1 MATTLA
7 IVGLGLG
14 IFKATQQRQEAEA
27 QAQAEEFNIGVAR
40 QEQKISIAS
49 RKLEKVREQKAG
61 RAFLSRQQALTA
73 KSGVTLSGSP
83 LDVMRDTAE
92 ELELDILIGDINA
105 SIEQS
110 RLESEVGI
118 RGIQAEEIRRAGK
131 IRAGTTLLA
140 TGLEFAGKFL
150 IPR

>member
-14 IFKATQQRQEAEA
+14 IFRATQQRREAGA

-49 RKLEKVREQKAG
+49 RKLEKVREKK
-61 RAFLSRQQALTA
+61 RAVTFLSRQQALSA

-131 IRAGTTLLA
+131 IRAGTTLLE

>member
-1 MATTLA
+1 MATVLA
-7 IVGLGLG
+7 IAGLGLG
-14 IFKATQQRQEAEA
+14 IFKATQQKKESEQ

-49 RKLEKVREQKAG
+49 RKLEKTRERK
-61 RAFLSRQQALTA
+61 RARTFLSRQQALTA

-110 RLESEVGI
+110 RLESEVGT
-118 RGIQAEEIRRAGK
+118 REIQADEIRRAGK
-131 IRAGTTLLA
+131 IRAGTTLLS
-140 TGLEFAGKFL
+140 TGLDFAGKFL